1 MTSDARSWQ
10 WRRDQPA
17 AEVLGGR
24 GAAVVG
30 QNVSSLGGSV
40 GTATLR
46 YAGRNR
52 RSVIRRRVPPTS
64 SARTEMAGIARTGI
78 GSATAAARHVL
89 GILCTGFADQ
99 VAQRKDDGMARGQS
113 SLIISAHTN
122 PASSRA
128 IAAATTDLLFLTA
141 ASRQKRPHSRVWAV
155 HARATVSGGTPCW
168 RWRRTA
174 PTPGRCW

>member
-1 MTSDARSWQ
+1 VTSDDRSWQ
-10 WRRDQPA
+10 WRRDYPA

-78 GSATAAARHVL
+78 GSATRRLDTFWGSYALASP
-89 GILCTGFADQ
+89 I
-99 VAQRKDDGMARGQS
+99 KS
-113 SLIISAHTN
+113 PSAKTMGWQGV
-122 PASSRA
+122 SR
-128 IAAATTDLLFLTA
+128 
-141 ASRQKRPHSRVWAV
+141 R
-155 HARATVSGGTPCW
+155 
-168 RWRRTA
+168 
-174 PTPGRCW
+174 